1 MKNICNKFSVLRK
14 SLPVSGSSARTGPEL
29 TDEEYL
35 SQCKLFERDEIF
47 TQYAVD
53 IGEKILQVSLI
64 HVIGKISGVRQST
77 V

>member
-1 MKNICNKFSVLRK
+1 MKNICNKLSVLRK
-14 SLPVSGSSARTGPEL
+14 SLLVARSPARIGSQL
-29 TDEEYL
+29 TVEEYL
-35 SQCKLFERDEIF
+35 SQHKLFERDEIF
-47 TQYAVD
+47 TQYAVG

>member
-1 MKNICNKFSVLRK
+1 MSRKNPSYCGIVR
-14 SLPVSGSSARTGPEL
+14 RTSPQL

-35 SQCKLFERDEIF
+35 SQRKRFERDEIF
-47 TQYAVD
+47 TQYAVS

-64 HVIGKISGVRQST
+64 HVVGKISGVRQST